1 MHWVHFVLLRGV
13 AKRARVNPF
22 TIYCC
27 RSLLQ
32 LPLML
37 QMWLPTCAIH
47 SVWCFFFRWIKV
59 LSLRTSYLW
68 TMMNWTHISSTQLSS
83 RYRNARAMPSTGRSS
98 CCRTTQK
105 KRRGGF
111 FNEEKLLW
119 LTLLL
124 LNRCLLHTYL
134 LHGLPFFFKLLL
146 LLLLLLTTLMNSI
159 AFVVFRLHTIFF
171 FFLAFFCQTA
181 PADVWW
187 RVVVRWLSNR
197 QKAQYFDGEKWANC
211 NTLFTTHRNPDRQ
224 LSRMM
229 NNCDRMNKR
238 KAKHSHFYLVGE
250 YYLFPTPYPETLVLN
265 YYSIES
271 TLDFWGALDSFISQQ

>member
-47 SVWCFFFRWIKV
+47 SVWCLFFF
-59 LSLRTSYLW
+59 SLNQSAVTAYVIFL
-68 TMMNWTHISSTQLSS
+68 NDDELNTHQLNSAQQPLPQRKS
-83 RYRNARAMPSTGRSS
+83 NAIHWPI
-98 CCRTTQK
+98 
-105 KRRGGF
+105 
-111 FNEEKLLW
+111 E
-119 LTLLL
+119 
-124 LNRCLLHTYL
+124 L
-134 LHGLPFFFKLLL
+134 LHGLPFFFK

-171 FFLAFFCQTA
+171 FFLAFFCRTA

-197 QKAQYFDGEKWANC
+197 QKAQYFDGEKWAN
-211 NTLFTTHRNPDRQ
+211 TATHSLRHTETRTDSSAEWWIIVTEWTNVKQ
-224 LSRMM
+224 ST
-229 NNCDRMNKR
+229 
-238 KAKHSHFYLVGE
+238 
-250 YYLFPTPYPETLVLN
+250 PT
-265 YYSIES
+265 S
-271 TLDFWGALDSFISQQ
+271 TLWANIIYFQHLIQKLLYWIIIP

>member
-1 MHWVHFVLLRGV
+1 
-13 AKRARVNPF
+13 
-22 TIYCC
+22 
-27 RSLLQ
+27 
-32 LPLML
+32 
-37 QMWLPTCAIH
+37 
-47 SVWCFFFRWIKV
+47 
-59 LSLRTSYLW
+59 
-68 TMMNWTHISSTQLSS
+68 MNWTHISSTQLSS

-146 LLLLLLTTLMNSI
+146 LLLLLLLTTLMNSI

-197 QKAQYFDGEKWANC
+197 QKAQYFDGEKWAN
-211 NTLFTTHRNPDRQ
+211 TATHSLRHTETRTDSSAEWWIIVTEWTNVKQ
-224 LSRMM
+224 ST
-229 NNCDRMNKR
+229 
-238 KAKHSHFYLVGE
+238 
-250 YYLFPTPYPETLVLN
+250 PT
-265 YYSIES
+265 S
-271 TLDFWGALDSFISQQ
+271 TLWANIIYFQHLIQKLLYWIIIP

>member
-134 LHGLPFFFKLLL
+134 LHGLPFLQIIAAAAANNSDEFDCVCCFSITHNFFSSFLRFSAKLRQLMCGGGWWLGGYRIDRKHNISMAKNEPTATHSLRHTETRTDSSAEWWIIVTEWTNAKQSTPTSTLWANIIYFQHLIQKLLYW
-146 LLLLLLTTLMNSI
+146 I
-159 AFVVFRLHTIFF
+159 II
-171 FFLAFFCQTA
+171 
-181 PADVWW
+181 P
-187 RVVVRWLSNR
+187 
-197 QKAQYFDGEKWANC
+197 
-211 NTLFTTHRNPDRQ
+211 
-224 LSRMM
+224 
-229 NNCDRMNKR
+229 
-238 KAKHSHFYLVGE
+238 
-250 YYLFPTPYPETLVLN
+250 
-265 YYSIES
+265 
-271 TLDFWGALDSFISQQ
+271 